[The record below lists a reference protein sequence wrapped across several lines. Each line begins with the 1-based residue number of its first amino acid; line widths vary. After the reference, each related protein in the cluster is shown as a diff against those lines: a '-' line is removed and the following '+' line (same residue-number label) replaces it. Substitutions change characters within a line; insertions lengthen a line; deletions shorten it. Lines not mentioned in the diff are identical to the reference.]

1 MTAPSETRTRRSLF
15 ARVVAWGVVAVYVVS
30 IGAAFWLEYRLGLP
44 WLTGEVA
51 LLAGFGMFAFVGA
64 LLVSKRPAN
73 LVGWVLILV
82 SLVIPVHTGDL
93 YAAHVMTTRG
103 SPDTLAVFSAWMNM
117 WYWYLALALA
127 LVYLPLLFPD
137 GRLPSRRWLPVALV
151 PGVGVVG
158 AVSIG
163 AVSETLVG
171 TEIRYRIKNPV
182 GVEGLA
188 AIEELPVVGV
198 LIFGMLGFGILAA
211 FVSVAVRF
219 RRSSGGERQQMKW
232 FLYACAF
239 APSFTILDF
248 APEVVG
254 DLMFGAVI
262 IALPT
267 SIGIAI
273 LRHRLYDIDVLINKT
288 LVYGSLTA
296 SLALVYFGSVAVFQR
311 LLGAFM
317 GESSQIAVVA
327 STLAIAAL
335 FTPFRRFL
343 QNFIDRRFYR
353 QKYDAAKTLEA
364 FSAKLREETDIEDLS
379 GELVGVVRE
388 TVRPVHASLW
398 LRPSADS
405 RKADG

>member
-1 MTAPSETRTRRSLF
+1 
-15 ARVVAWGVVAVYVVS
+15 
-30 IGAAFWLEYRLGLP
+30 
-44 WLTGEVA
+44 
-51 LLAGFGMFAFVGA
+51 
-64 LLVSKRPAN
+64 
-73 LVGWVLILV
+73 
-82 SLVIPVHTGDL
+82 
-93 YAAHVMTTRG
+93 
-103 SPDTLAVFSAWMNM
+103 
-117 WYWYLALALA
+117 
-127 LVYLPLLFPD
+127 
-137 GRLPSRRWLPVALV
+137 
-151 PGVGVVG
+151 
-158 AVSIG
+158 
-163 AVSETLVG
+163 
-171 TEIRYRIKNPV
+171 
-182 GVEGLA
+182 
-188 AIEELPVVGV
+188 
-198 LIFGMLGFGILAA
+198 
-211 FVSVAVRF
+211 
-219 RRSSGGERQQMKW
+219 
-232 FLYACAF
+232 CAF

-273 LRHRLYDIDVLINKT
+273 LRHRLFDIDILINKT
-288 LVYGSLTA
+288 LVYATLTIT
-296 SLALVYFGSVAVFQR
+296 LAAVYFGSVAVFQR

>member
-1 MTAPSETRTRRSLF
+1 
-15 ARVVAWGVVAVYVVS
+15 
-30 IGAAFWLEYRLGLP
+30 
-44 WLTGEVA
+44 
-51 LLAGFGMFAFVGA
+51 
-64 LLVSKRPAN
+64 
-73 LVGWVLILV
+73 
-82 SLVIPVHTGDL
+82 
-93 YAAHVMTTRG
+93 
-103 SPDTLAVFSAWMNM
+103 M

-296 SLALVYFGSVAVFQR
+296 SLALVYFVGVAGLQR
-311 LLGAFM
+311 LLAPIV
-317 GESSQIAVVA
+317 GEGNQLAVVA

-335 FTPFRRFL
+335 FQPLRRRI

-353 QKYDAAKTLEA
+353 DKYDAARTLEA
-364 FSAKLREETDIEDLS
+364 FAARLRDETELENLS
-379 GELVGVVRE
+379 GDLIGVVGE
-388 TVRPVHASLW
+388 TVCPAHVSLW
-398 LRPSADS
+398 LREPD
-405 RKADG
+405 RIHGKVIE